1 MLPFDNR
8 PWARTVAGTVIGL
21 SVVAAVAGAYYLYTL
36 DQLHIPE
43 VTGIIL
49 LLLTIL
55 PPNIAILYRGQRSRN
70 EAGITP
76 PASGTTKVLSEKLV
90 P

>member
-8 PWARTVAGTVIGL
+8 PWAKAVARTVIAL
-21 SVVAAVAGAYYLYTL
+21 SIVAAIAGAYYLFTL
-36 DQLHIPE
+36 DELHIPE

-55 PPNIAILYRGQRSRN
+55 PPNLAIVYRAQ
-70 EAGITP
+70 TP
-76 PASGTTKVLSEKLV
+76 PDGAAISQAHLRTR
-90 P
+90 